1 MKKYTKRIVLAT
13 VALLA
18 VAGALAAMTL
28 LRTTSDN
35 TPTKAE
41 PWQGGQTV
49 SPGEQPY
56 QNQLTG
62 EVTDQDLSHSRPVAV
77 VVDHNAQEAVSG
89 LSAADIVYETAPAG
103 GQTTQMIAVYPD
115 GNDIPKVGPV
125 GSVQEYVVSL
135 TAPLSAAVVHSGGS
149 DTGYTALQNG
159 GFPEVDG
166 FTEASAFLGNG
177 YTSSELLTSVL
188 NPGEMKLE
196 QTATMPFLF
205 SDKKPSFEGEAN
217 RLLAAFSDDC
227 TVGFTY
233 SEATG
238 CYQKS
243 QSGILQVDE
252 NTGQPIQVT
261 NVLLLYASI
270 LPVADGSS
278 DLVIDYSQ
286 GGAGIY
292 ACGGEYTNIRWNK
305 ESQNEPFLLMNS
317 DGDALT
323 LKPGKTWVCI
333 LPQESRLRT
342 SIFS

>member
-166 FTEASAFLGNG
+166 LTEASAFLGNG

-188 NPGEMKLE
+188 NPGEMQLE

>member
-18 VAGALAAMTL
+18 VAGGLAAMTL
-28 LRTTSDN
+28 LRTPSDN

-56 QNQLTG
+56 QNPLTG
-62 EVTDQDLSHSRPVAV
+62 EMTDQDLSHSRPVAV

-89 LSAADIVYETAPAG
+89 LSGADIVYETAAAD
-103 GQTTQMIAVYPD
+103 GQTTQMIAVYLD
-115 GNDIPKVGPV
+115 GNAIPNVGPV
-125 GSVQEYVVSL
+125 GSVQEYAVSL

-149 DTGYTALQNG
+149 DAGYTALQNG

-166 FTEASAFLGNG
+166 LTETSALLGNG

-188 NPGEMKLE
+188 NPGEMQLE
-196 QTATMPFLF
+196 QTVTMPFLF
-205 SDKKPSFEGEAN
+205 SDKKPSFEGEASQV
-217 RLLAAFSDDC
+217 RAAFSDDC
-227 TVGFTY
+227 TVEFTY
-233 SEATG
+233 SDATG
-238 CYQKS
+238 GYQKS

-270 LPVADGSS
+270 LPVADGSA
-278 DLVIDYSQ
+278 DLFVDYSQ
-286 GGAGIY
+286 GGSGVY

-305 ESQNEPFLLMNS
+305 ESPNEPFLLLNS

-323 LKPGKTWVCI
+323 LQPGKTWVCL
-333 LPQESRLRT
+333 LPQESRVRT

>member
-35 TPTKAE
+35 TPTKSE

-166 FTEASAFLGNG
+166 LTEASAFLGNG

-188 NPGEMKLE
+188 NPGEMQLE

-217 RLLAAFSDDC
+217 RLLAAFSDD
-227 TVGFTY
+227 
-233 SEATG
+233 
-238 CYQKS
+238 
-243 QSGILQVDE
+243 
-252 NTGQPIQVT
+252 
-261 NVLLLYASI
+261 
-270 LPVADGSS
+270 
-278 DLVIDYSQ
+278 
-286 GGAGIY
+286 
-292 ACGGEYTNIRWNK
+292 
-305 ESQNEPFLLMNS
+305 
-317 DGDALT
+317 
-323 LKPGKTWVCI
+323 
-333 LPQESRLRT
+333 
-342 SIFS
+342 